1 MYPVERRKAI
11 LEILDKSHSA
21 SVEELSKALYTGE
34 ATVRRDL
41 DKMARDGLITR
52 THGGA
57 VKLQPENVDY
67 PFAFRESENAKA
79 KDSIS
84 VIASEFVSD
93 GQSLFLDGSSTVI
106 RLIPRLTYKRRLKVI
121 TNGVKTAFELSQ
133 AGLDTVCTG
142 GLLSVASSSLTGV
155 DTVASV
161 KKYNVDVF
169 FFSCRAI
176 SKERGICESSEEVAE
191 VKRAMCAQSKKNVLL
206 IDSTKFDKSAFYS
219 LDVIG
224 SVDYVITDAELSDDW
239 RKYFS
244 DNGVKVLLI

>member
-11 LEILDKSHSA
+11 LEILDKCNSA
-21 SVEELSKALYTGE
+21 SVEELGKALYTGE

-79 KDSIS
+79 KDAIS
-84 VIASEFVSD
+84 VLAAELVSD

-106 RLIPRLTYKRRLKVI
+106 RLIPKLTFKRRLKVI

-142 GLLSVASSSLTGV
+142 GALSVASSSLTGV

-169 FFSCRAI
+169 FFSCRALSI
-176 SKERGICESSEEVAE
+176 ERGICESSEEVAE
-191 VKRAMCAQSKKNVLL
+191 VKRAMCVQAKKNVLL
-206 IDSTKFDKSAFYS
+206 TDSTKFDKSAFYS
-219 LDVIG
+219 LDVID
-224 SVDYVITDAELSDDW
+224 SVDYVVTDAELNGDW
-239 RKYFS
+239 RKYFA
-244 DNGVKVLLI
+244 DHGVKVLLI